1 MSDVLNAQDEK
12 SSADDAAVLKQ
23 ELVSVQKM
31 MDDVTREK
39 ERELDDLKRRFGAVE
54 REKEL
59 LQNSSSAGHSEVD
72 IVWGGTVQGDT
83 SP

>member
-1 MSDVLNAQDEK
+1 M
-12 SSADDAAVLKQ
+12 
-23 ELVSVQKM
+23 QKM

-59 LQNSSSAGHSEVD
+59 LQNSSTAGHSEVCT
-72 IVWGGTVQGDT
+72 G
-83 SP
+83 